1 MNGTE
6 SNLMEALK
14 LLCIGLT
21 TVFVVLLLV
30 INFGKLLI
38 KVVNKIAPEEEQQP
52 KAAAPAASPAAIAPD
67 VQQAIAKAIDQLTG
81 GMGRVEKIERI

>member
-14 LLCIGLT
+14 LLCIGLS

-52 KAAAPAASPAAIAPD
+52 KAAAAATPAAIAPD

-81 GMGRVEKIERI
+81 GLGRVEKIERI

>member
-30 INFGKLLI
+30 IQFGKLLI

-52 KAAAPAASPAAIAPD
+52 KAAPAASPAAIAPD

>member
-6 SNLMEALK
+6 SNLIEALK
-14 LLCIGLT
+14 LLCIGLS

-30 INFGKLLI
+30 IQFGKLLI

-52 KAAAPAASPAAIAPD
+52 KAAAAASPAAIAPD
-67 VQQAIAKAIDQLTG
+67 VQQAIAKAIEQLTG
-81 GMGRVEKIERI
+81 GRGRVEKIERI

>member
-6 SNLMEALK
+6 SNLIAALE

-21 TVFVVLLLV
+21 TVFVVLQLV

-52 KAAAPAASPAAIAPD
+52 KAAAAASTTAIAPD